1 MTLEEGED
9 KNKNTIFSKFKTG
22 FAVFVVFVLMAA
34 VAVVFLGID
43 LSQEQSLSSQT
54 PKSTEE
60 KEQSIIIIENPE
72 TIELQKEKEQ
82 QQESIYLAEMS
93 CAQLQN
99 FVSSFEKGWGRAIA
113 EYNSRCE
120 TDK

>member
-1 MTLEEGED
+1 MIFEED
-9 KNKNTIFSKFKTG
+9 KDKNTISSKLKTG

-54 PKSTEE
+54 PKSIEE
-60 KEQSIIIIENPE
+60 EEQPIIIIENPE
-72 TIELQKEKEQ
+72 TLKSQEEKEQ
-82 QQESIYLAEMS
+82 QQESIYLAEMR

-99 FVSSFEKGWGRAIA
+99 FVSLFEKGWGRAVA

-120 TDK
+120 IDK